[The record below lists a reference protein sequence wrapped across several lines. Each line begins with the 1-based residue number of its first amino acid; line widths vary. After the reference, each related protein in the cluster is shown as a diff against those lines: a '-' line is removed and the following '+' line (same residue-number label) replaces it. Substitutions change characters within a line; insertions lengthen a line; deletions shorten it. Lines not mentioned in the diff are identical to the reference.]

1 MDPVCSIIFTIT
13 FSVNIAGSDAIVP
26 CSVSDHSQITLKASP
41 TLILIALQYA
51 MVVRLIA
58 IGYAMLSTL
67 IGLPAVVS
75 LIGYAMLIKLIACAM
90 IAIAVKVTT

>member
-1 MDPVCSIIFTIT
+1 
-13 FSVNIAGSDAIVP
+13 
-26 CSVSDHSQITLKASP
+26 
-41 TLILIALQYA
+41 

-75 LIGYAMLIKLIACAM
+75 LIGYAMLGALIGLPAVVNLIGYAMLIKLIACAM